1 MEERLKNL
9 EKENTETTN
18 VLYELQN
25 QIDSLNERLKII
37 ENYILSDGK

>member
-37 ENYILSDGK
+37 ENYTLSDGK